1 MSNLLVGF
9 YALYFFMTAYK
20 GDSQKV
26 MGLVQQDAPKFLPW
40 AVVIVVLSM
49 LYNNDKTH
57 KIVEPFIFLAVLAF
71 VLKNF
76 GVISAE
82 FSKIYHSASGIPKPV
97 APLPQSSQT
106 VA

>member
-1 MSNLLVGF
+1 MSNLLIGF
-9 YALYFFMTAYK
+9 YGLYLLMTAYK

-26 MGLVQQDAPKFLPW
+26 MGFVQEDAPKFLPW
-40 AVVIVVLSM
+40 AIAIVVLSL

-57 KIVEPFIFLAVLAF
+57 KIVEPFIFLAILTF

-76 GVISAE
+76 KVISAE
-82 FSKIYHSASGIPKPV
+82 VSKIYHSASGTTP
-97 APLPQSSQT
+97 PLPNTTQT